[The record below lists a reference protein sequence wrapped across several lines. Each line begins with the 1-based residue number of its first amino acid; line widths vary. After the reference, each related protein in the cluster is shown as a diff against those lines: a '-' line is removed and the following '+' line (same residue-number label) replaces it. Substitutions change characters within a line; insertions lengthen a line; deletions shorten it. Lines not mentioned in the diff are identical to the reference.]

1 MSRDEGQGFFEGYVS
16 LTARLNKAVRE
27 NATKEKAAA
36 NKDKAKFKGA
46 RNQERTREGSR

>member
-27 NATKEKAAA
+27 NATKEKAA
-36 NKDKAKFKGA
+36 NKDKAKFKGV